1 MAFNLDF
8 SSWDAA
14 NRALAE
20 GTVKTQTTKSQAK
33 ASRASGLMSGIGTV
47 IGAIVG
53 GPTGAAI
60 GGSIGDSL
68 SGGGTTPNGLSTDL
82 FDQATEWNKKSKM
95 PKWQQS
101 MSDSERA
108 SIATDPMQMASA
120 MNAITGG
127 DVIDAAVAASKMYG
141 GLI

>member
-1 MAFNLDF
+1 MGFNLDF

-33 ASRASGLMSGIGTV
+33 AYRASGLMGGIGTV

-53 GPTGAAI
+53 GPAGAAI
-60 GGSIGDSL
+60 GKSIGSSL
-68 SGGGTTPNGLSTDL
+68 SGGNTSIDTSDDL
-82 FDQATEWNKKSKM
+82 FSQAADWYKKSKM
-95 PKWQQS
+95 PKWQKG

-108 SIATDPMQMASA
+108 SIAADPMQVASA

-127 DVIDAAVAASKMYG
+127 DIIDASVAASKMYG